1 MKITA
6 THDVSNVESFEDLKR
21 FTTQFLEQAK
31 TAINGG
37 ISIEN
42 LRAKLVSL
50 SVTQTSSDIQVAH
63 SLGIIP
69 IGYLKLQGANISIY
83 DVGKSSWTTENIF
96 IRASA
101 TGDVTLLVM
110 G

>member
-6 THDVSNVESFEDLKR
+6 THDVSNVETFEDLKR
-21 FTTQFLEQAK
+21 FTTQFLEQTK
-31 TAINGG
+31 SAINGG

-42 LRAKLVSL
+42 LRAKLISFT
-50 SVTQTSSDIQVAH
+50 VTQTSADIQVNHA
-63 SLGIIP
+63 LGVIP
-69 IGYLKLQGANISIY
+69 IGYLKLQGPNISIY
-83 DVGKSSWTTENIF
+83 DVGKSTWTIDNIF
-96 IRASA
+96 VRASG